1 VDTWLPL
8 PRKTLERRR
17 RSRPLDVR
25 SVDPAD
31 DDEEEKEAKDDAAG
45 EDALEWSSRELSEA
59 GDMGG
64 EDALE
69 AGETGKA
76 LAVDRVVRR
85 VRGERGLRLPLALP
99 LLDSPRGIA
108 CVWERARKGAL
119 LLQTAATTHPLGFRR
134 SLFKH
139 SETQDIEWKD
149 TKHELRTS

>member
-1 VDTWLPL
+1 MDTWLPT
-8 PRKTLERRR
+8 PETTSAAG
-17 RSRPLDVR
+17 RSR

-119 LLQTAATTHPLGFRR
+119 LLQTAATIRLGFRR

-139 SETQDIEWKD
+139 SETQDIC
-149 TKHELRTS
+149 

>member
-1 VDTWLPL
+1 MDTWLPL

-85 VRGERGLRLPLALP
+85 VRGERGLCLPLALP

-108 CVWERARKGAL
+108 CV
-119 LLQTAATTHPLGFRR
+119 
-134 SLFKH
+134 
-139 SETQDIEWKD
+139 
-149 TKHELRTS
+149 